1 MRWTI
6 PALLVLP
13 LAAMAEEPLREVT
26 GTLAYLQRIALP
38 PEALVVIEARGLRD
52 VVLGEAAFETGGAQ
66 VPLPFAV
73 TVPEGAAVRLTA
85 TVGAEGG
92 RQWAAGPVAVA
103 AGVTD
108 AGEVRLVPGGL
119 PYRMICGDLPV
130 TARYD
135 GTAMELQTPRGD
147 LRLMPA
153 MAASGARYEAEGD
166 ASTWFWSKGDVATLS
181 LFGEELPE
189 CVMRPMTYTA
199 RGNEPFWNFSVAG
212 PDFVLSTPEGVQA
225 SGAIPAAAWRDGAV
239 EWDIADAGLRLRMVE
254 ATCRDDMTG
263 MPYPETVTLT
273 TPQGALRGC
282 GGDPVS
288 LLEGGEWTVTGIA
301 GLGEIADDAGVTL
314 AFREGGSLGG
324 MGGCNRYSA
333 TFTLS
338 GEGLMIGPA
347 AATMMACE
355 EERMMYE
362 QALFQALPG
371 VTRFDIGA
379 DGEMLLFGDHDG
391 PLVVARR

>member
-13 LAAMAEEPLREVT
+13 LAALAEEPLREVT
-26 GTLAYLQRIALP
+26 GTLTYLQRIALP
-38 PEALVVIEARGLRD
+38 PEALVVVEARGLRD
-52 VVLGEAAFETGGAQ
+52 VVLGQVAFDTGGAQ
-66 VPLPFAV
+66 VPLPFAL

-92 RQWAAGPVAVA
+92 PQWAAGPVTVT

-108 AGEVRLVPGGL
+108 AGEIRLVPGGL

-147 LRLMPA
+147 LRLLPVV
-153 MAASGARYEAEGD
+153 AASGARFEAEGD
-166 ASTWFWSKGDVATLS
+166 ASTWFWSKGEVATLS

-189 CVMRPMTYTA
+189 CVMRPMLYSA

-212 PDFVLSTPEGVQA
+212 PDFVLTTPEGVQA
-225 SGAIPAAAWRDGAV
+225 SGAIPEAAWRDGAV
-239 EWDIADAGLRLRMVE
+239 EWDIAEAGLRVRMEE
-254 ATCRDDMTG
+254 AICRDDMTG

-273 TPQGALRGC
+273 TPEGELRGC

-288 LLEGGEWTVTGIA
+288 LLDGGEWVIEDVA
-301 GLGEIADDAGVTL
+301 GGEVIDDAQLTI
-314 AFREGGSLGG
+314 AFREGGAVGG
-324 MGGCNRYSA
+324 MGGCNRYA
-333 TFTLS
+333 ANFTLS
-338 GEGLMIGPA
+338 GEGLTIGPA

-355 EERMMYE
+355 EALMRLE
-362 QALFQALPG
+362 QALFQALPS
-371 VTRFDIGA
+371 VTRFDIDETGA
-379 DGEMLLFGDHDG
+379 LLLYG
-391 PLVVARR
+391 PEAAPVVVARR